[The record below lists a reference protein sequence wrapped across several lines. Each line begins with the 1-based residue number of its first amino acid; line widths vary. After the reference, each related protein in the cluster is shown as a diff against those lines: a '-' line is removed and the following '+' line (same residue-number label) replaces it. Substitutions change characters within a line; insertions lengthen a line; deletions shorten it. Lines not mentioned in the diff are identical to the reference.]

1 MEKQKTLNSEQ
12 FEVKLFNQVIQAS
25 QIKTLLQVAAITSKD
40 VSQLYNWS
48 AGKKTPKMSTI
59 LEISQKLG
67 VVVEF
72 PIIRK
77 IKLANVK

>member
-1 MEKQKTLNSEQ
+1 MEKQKPLNSEL
-12 FEVKLFNQVIQAS
+12 FEVKLFNEVIQAS
-25 QIKTLLQVAAITSKD
+25 QIKTLLQVSAITSKD
-40 VSQLYNWS
+40 VSQLYNWC